1 MYYILLVNGKN
12 PVLSENKEALF
23 ERILSYG
30 GFDATIEELEEA
42 YDSGASGL
50 EEYQILNCEYLD

>member
-23 ERILSYG
+23 KRILSYG
-30 GFDATIEELEEA
+30 EFDVTIEELEEA
-42 YDSGASGL
+42 YELGASGL
-50 EEYQILNCEYLD
+50 EEYQILECEYLD